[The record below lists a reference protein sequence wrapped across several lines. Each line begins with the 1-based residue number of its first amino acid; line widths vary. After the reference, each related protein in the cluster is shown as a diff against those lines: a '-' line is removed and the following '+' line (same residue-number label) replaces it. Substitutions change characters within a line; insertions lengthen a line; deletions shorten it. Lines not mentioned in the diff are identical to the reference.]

1 MLIVSGTG
9 HSIHAKAREF
19 QLASAELRVLF
30 SIIEMDSVSEVA
42 RVLGIV
48 EATVRTHLHRLF
60 EKTATARQADLV
72 KLVAGYCA
80 AP

>member
-30 SIIEMDSVSEVA
+30 SITEMGGVSDTSA
-42 RVLGIV
+42 PRV
-48 EATVRTHLHRLF
+48 
-60 EKTATARQADLV
+60 
-72 KLVAGYCA
+72 
-80 AP
+80 

>member
-1 MLIVSGTG
+1 MSPLIGVETDIKSIAAV
-9 HSIHAKAREF
+9 HSQCR
-19 QLASAELRVLF
+19 SVLF